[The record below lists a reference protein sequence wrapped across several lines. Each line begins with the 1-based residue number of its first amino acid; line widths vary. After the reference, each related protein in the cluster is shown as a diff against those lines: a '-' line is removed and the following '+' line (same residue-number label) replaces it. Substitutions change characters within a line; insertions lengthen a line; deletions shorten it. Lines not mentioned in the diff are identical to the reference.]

1 MITVKRIF
9 TAILLVICLVVL
21 VTAGAYLLV
30 DDTTLVALITDR
42 LGSASGTR
50 ITYQK
55 GAEITRTLSPTLTLK
70 DLAIIDDNQE
80 YQVHTGSLQVQ
91 ITLPRLLLGQLDVPR
106 LLIGETSVAIEKSDA
121 GGPDKKTSLELPVLP
136 LQPVLHDVH
145 ISSLS
150 ISSKGETYTL
160 PANHVRELTLQRE
173 ADDNTARLSVEVEL
187 AGQTVVIAATLPDI
201 DQATKTQRLSFS
213 ISAKGVGIDLSTE
226 GMIDFNPDS
235 PTVEASLHG
244 HAPVLNQI
252 STGIKDF
259 KIPGGLT
266 SQAKLTGTFD
276 QLAVE
281 DLSVNWKGPGQSR
294 AELKGRINNVI
305 DLEGIELS
313 LLGQLGKLPWLTP
326 LLPDTLGTLDSADI
340 SAKVSGAYP
349 RFEIREYSLK
359 AVTADE
365 LDLSLT
371 GQLALSHKAVG
382 LEPENIDFKL
392 AFTAPTT
399 HAARGLLFEEIPEL
413 GAITGKLD
421 IRAASGDPA
430 LENIVIQMKDAKGIE
445 ANISGRI
452 GRFPLDPDKSNKG
465 YDLDVAVKARNAS
478 VVAERLGT
486 PLSSEGP
493 LDLNHRIEG
502 DTNALHLK
510 QINLSVGERKNIQV
524 SATGEVLFGDFDE
537 ADPLK
542 TIDLNLQANISD
554 MGPVSTLIG
563 RPLPELG
570 ALSADAKLH
579 TVSGKHRLDNL
590 RVRTRENATLKASL
604 TGSAEHITFFPKPA
618 VTDIQLKAEVTAA
631 DSARL
636 NGVFGLK
643 EVIPTIG
650 ALEASAQISGSDREL
665 VVSDVSIEAGQKEIL
680 LVSAKGGLG
689 KLSAAN
695 QWHPKD
701 TNIIINAQSHS
712 SRAFAK
718 TLGFR
723 VPELGPLSAQASIHD
738 KDKTLGLESAHI
750 VIGDSNKPVMNASGF
765 IDDLFGAG
773 EIKYDVKL
781 NLDGHTFAAFADN
794 RQLPDLAP
802 LTGNLVIS
810 NSDGTLGIDSL
821 QLKST
826 DMQLLNLGVDG
837 QFDDFKEPDTLS
849 LTSKLTAKDL
859 QLIGALFDR
868 EWPAVGPVHI
878 DNQIR
883 KAGESTEL
891 DTTLSAD
898 KLRIDAAVIGNLAVR
913 PMQLKGKITAQQ
925 FFLPELL
932 EKIAESE
939 EKEQPVEANVFSQT
953 PIDFEWL
960 KKFDLDLSIDVES
973 FDPERSNIQSA
984 QFAIALKSGHLSISP
999 ATLVYPKG
1007 NLQLDVQFDT
1017 QDPPQLS
1024 FKVIGEGINP
1034 WLAVD
1039 MQESKAQKEIHGD
1052 VDIDVRIT
1060 SSGASVH
1067 DLVSNMEGDIYL
1079 TIQNGRIRKV
1089 VTDLVFVDL
1098 VGWSFSQV
1106 KREKYVDVDCGVA
1119 DYSIKQGVIS
1129 TNAFY
1134 LDGKHIAVAGEGTID
1149 LGNEQV
1155 DYVFLPRKKSRFV
1168 RTADPVHIKGP
1179 INNPSIKV
1187 LPWKSAITTYGTLVF
1202 APYIF
1207 AGVAGVD
1214 YVSSFFKIGKKESPC
1229 VAYEKKHQEALAKGG
1244 ERSPP

>member
-9 TAILLVICLVVL
+9 SAILLVICLAVL

-30 DDTTLVALITDR
+30 DDATLVALITDR

-55 GAEITRTLSPTLTLK
+55 GAEITRTLSPTLSLK
-70 DLAIIDDNQE
+70 DLVIIDDNQQ

-91 ITLPRLLLGQLDVPR
+91 ITLPRLVLGQLDVPR
-106 LLIGETSVAIEKSDA
+106 LLIGETSVEIKKSDA
-121 GGPDKKTSLELPVLP
+121 GGVDKKTSLNLPVLP
-136 LQPVLHDVH
+136 LQPVLHDVQ

-150 ISSKGETYTL
+150 ISSNGETYTL
-160 PANHVRELTLQRE
+160 PANHVRELILQRE

-187 AGQTVVIAATLPDI
+187 AGQTIAITATLPDI

-252 STGIKDF
+252 PTGVKDF
-259 KIPGGLT
+259 KIPGELT

-281 DLSVNWKGPGQSR
+281 DLSVNWKGPGQST

-305 DLEGIELS
+305 DLEGIEVS
-313 LLGQLGKLPWLTP
+313 LLGQLGKLPWLATI
-326 LLPDTLGTLDSADI
+326 LPDTVDTLNSADI

-359 AVTADE
+359 ARTKDE
-365 LDLSLT
+365 LDLSLSGT
-371 GQLALSHKAVG
+371 LDLAHSSAG
-382 LEPENIDFKL
+382 LEPENIDLKL

-413 GAITGKLD
+413 GAITGKAD

-445 ANISGRI
+445 ANISGSI
-452 GRFPLDPDKSNKG
+452 GRFPLDPDKSNTG
-465 YDLDVAVKARNAS
+465 YDLDVAIKARHAS

-486 PLSSEGP
+486 HLSSEGP

-502 DTNALHLK
+502 DTKSLHLK

-524 SATGEVLFGDFDE
+524 SATGEVLFGDWDE

-542 TIDLNLQANISD
+542 SIDLNLKANSQDTKALGKIFDLQFPSLTAVSAQA
-554 MGPVSTLIG
+554 
-563 RPLPELG
+563 R
-570 ALSADAKLH
+570 LH
-579 TVSGKHRLDNL
+579 TVSGKHRVDDF
-590 RVRTRENATLKASL
+590 RIWTSKNAPLKASL
-604 TGSAEHITFFPKPA
+604 SGSAEHVTFLPKPA
-618 VTDIQLKAEVTAA
+618 VTGIQLRAEATAA

-643 EVIPTIG
+643 ETIPTIG
-650 ALEASAQISGSDREL
+650 AFEASAQITGSDREL

-689 KLSAAN
+689 NLSAAN
-695 QWHPKD
+695 HWHPQD
-701 TNIIINAQSHS
+701 TDISINARSHS
-712 SRAFAK
+712 SSAFAK
-718 TLGFR
+718 ALGYR

-750 VIGDSNKPVMNASGF
+750 VIGDSNNPVVDASGF

-781 NLDGHTFAAFADN
+781 NLDGHTFATFSDN

-802 LTGNLVIS
+802 LTGNLLIS

-826 DMQLLNLGVDG
+826 GMQLLNLGVDG
-837 QFDDFKEPDTLS
+837 QFEDFKEPDTLS

-898 KLRIDAAVIGNLAVR
+898 KLKIDAAISGNLTVR

-932 EKIAESE
+932 EKIAEADKE
-939 EKEQPVEANVFSQT
+939 EQPVEAHVFSRT

-960 KKFDLDLSIDVES
+960 KKLDLDLSIDVES
-973 FDPERSNIQSA
+973 FDPDRSQIESA
-984 QFAIALKSGHLSISP
+984 QFAITLKSGHLSISP
-999 ATLVYPKG
+999 AKLVYPKG

-1024 FKVIGEGINP
+1024 FKAIGEGINP
-1034 WLAVD
+1034 WVAVD

-1052 VDIDVRIT
+1052 LDIEVRIT
-1060 SSGASVH
+1060 TSGASVH

-1089 VTDLVFVDL
+1089 LTDMVFVNL

-1119 DYSIKQGVIS
+1119 DYTIKQGVIS
-1129 TNAFY
+1129 TNALY
-1134 LDGKHIAVAGEGTID
+1134 IDSKHIAVAGEGTID

-1155 DYVFLPRKKSRFV
+1155 DYVFLPKKKSRLV
-1168 RTADPVHIKGP
+1168 HTADPVHIEGP

-1187 LPWKSAITTYGTLVF
+1187 LPWRSAMRTYGTLLF

-1207 AGVAGVD
+1207 AGMAGAD
-1214 YVSSFFKIGKKESPC
+1214 YVSSFFKIGNKESPC
-1229 VAYEKKHQEALAKGG
+1229 VVYEKKHKEDLEKDG